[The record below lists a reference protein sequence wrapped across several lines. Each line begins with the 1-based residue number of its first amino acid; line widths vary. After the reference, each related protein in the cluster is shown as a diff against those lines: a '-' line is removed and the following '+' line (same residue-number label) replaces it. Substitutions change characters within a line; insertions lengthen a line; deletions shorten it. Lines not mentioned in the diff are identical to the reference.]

1 MFQRRRPMWRGLRWV
16 SGIRE
21 WEQATQT
28 RVIECCLTCLPCRN
42 ELIIN
47 LSWWKKRWVGRD
59 GGNFKSI
66 GCLMCPKHQTW
77 NCMTVQDSV
86 RVSSVSLGVP
96 RYHCA
101 SPKNKKQ
108 TNTKSMWGAWYGLL
122 GFVLKPLLKFYRG
135 WGRPNDKACLC
146 NSINPSFNKL
156 LWIRWICI
164 SSYVVGFQ
172 LV

>member
-1 MFQRRRPMWRGLRWV
+1 MWRGWDEYQRSESGNKPLRLGV
-16 SGIRE
+16 
-21 WEQATQT
+21 T
-28 RVIECCLTCLPCRN
+28 
-42 ELIIN
+42 
-47 LSWWKKRWVGRD
+47 WWYFHEPSVEPIS
-59 GGNFKSI
+59 KSI
-66 GCLMCPKHQTW
+66 GCLMCPKHQTL

-86 RVSSVSLGVP
+86 RVSSVSLGYP

-146 NSINPSFNKL
+146 NSINPSFNKW

>member
-1 MFQRRRPMWRGLRWV
+1 MWRGWDEYQRSESGNKPLRLGV
-16 SGIRE
+16 
-21 WEQATQT
+21 T
-28 RVIECCLTCLPCRN
+28 
-42 ELIIN
+42 
-47 LSWWKKRWVGRD
+47 WWYFHEPSVEPIW
-59 GGNFKSI
+59 KSI
-66 GCLMCPKHQTW
+66 GCLMCPKHQTL

-86 RVSSVSLGVP
+86 RVSSVSLGYP

-146 NSINPSFNKL
+146 NSINPL
-156 LWIRWICI
+156 
-164 SSYVVGFQ
+164 FQ
-172 LV
+172 QMIMKYLEEALTLTVLTAMCMYGYLILIAAV